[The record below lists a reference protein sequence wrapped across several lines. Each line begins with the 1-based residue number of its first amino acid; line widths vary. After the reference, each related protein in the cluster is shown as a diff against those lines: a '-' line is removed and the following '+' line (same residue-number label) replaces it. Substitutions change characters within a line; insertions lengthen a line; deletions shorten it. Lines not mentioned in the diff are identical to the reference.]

1 VNILFVTIND
11 HQYLPALFDGLF
23 EQKNGNDDF
32 KVLLVRPLY
41 KNESFLAMVLKY
53 FSTFG
58 VIEFIS
64 FSYNTLASII
74 LDYTSRA
81 LSGGG
86 KYSVRGVC
94 DKHTIPI
101 SFTDKDVNDKEVLD
115 SIARKKVDLI
125 ISVGCPQL
133 FKEKFI
139 SIPKKG
145 CLNLHGSPLP
155 RYRGVLPS
163 FWMLKNNEKDA
174 FNTIFFVNEVIDGGD
189 ILLQRS
195 FPIERND
202 TLNSLI
208 LRSKLHA
215 SELIYDAIERVREGG
230 YEIHAIDPKQ
240 GSYFS
245 WPTKKDVKQFR
256 EIGRK
261 LR

>member
-1 VNILFVTIND
+1 
-11 HQYLPALFDGLF
+11 
-23 EQKNGNDDF
+23 
-32 KVLLVRPLY
+32 
-41 KNESFLAMVLKY
+41 
-53 FSTFG
+53 
-58 VIEFIS
+58 
-64 FSYNTLASII
+64 
-74 LDYTSRA
+74 
-81 LSGGG
+81 
-86 KYSVRGVC
+86 
-94 DKHTIPI
+94 
-101 SFTDKDVNDKEVLD
+101 
-115 SIARKKVDLI
+115 
-125 ISVGCPQL
+125 
-133 FKEKFI
+133 
-139 SIPKKG
+139 
-145 CLNLHGSPLP
+145 
-155 RYRGVLPS
+155 
-163 FWMLKNNEKDA
+163 
-174 FNTIFFVNEVIDGGD
+174 VNEVIDGGD